1 MVTKGMLHELFE
13 YKNGVLY
20 SRINRK
26 QTTIKEGDVIGGIN
40 DKGYLRTYV
49 NNKHYKVHRLVFMM
63 FHGYMPNEIDHIN
76 GIKTD
81 NRIENLREVT
91 RSQNLCNKTKLKNNT
106 SGVKG
111 VCFNNGKWRVRVAIN
126 NKRISVGVFD
136 DLELAELVAIEAR
149 IKFHGNYAKH

>member
-1 MVTKGMLHELFE
+1 MVTKGMLHEFFE

-49 NNKHYKVHRLVFMM
+49 NNKHYKVHRLIFMM
-63 FHGYMPNEIDHIN
+63 FHGYMPVEIDHIN
-76 GIKTD
+76 GIKND
-81 NRIENLREVT
+81 NRIENLREVNH
-91 RSQNLCNKTKLKNNT
+91 SQNQWNKPKTKRSST
-106 SGVKG
+106 GVKG
-111 VCFNNGKWRVRVAIN
+111 ITSEYGKWRVRIAVN
-126 NKRISVGVFD
+126 KKRISVGIFE

-149 IKFHGNYAKH
+149 NKFHGNFAKH